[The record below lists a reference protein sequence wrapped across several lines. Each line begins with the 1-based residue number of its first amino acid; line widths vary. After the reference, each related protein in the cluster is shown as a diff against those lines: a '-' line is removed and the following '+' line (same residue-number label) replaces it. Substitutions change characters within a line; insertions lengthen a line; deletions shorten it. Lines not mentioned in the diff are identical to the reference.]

1 MMIIGVDEAG
11 RGPLAGPVCAAAVML
26 HPSCPIAGLADSKQL
41 SEKKRIQLAPE
52 IMERCASYGVGWAT
66 VEEIDQL
73 DILRA
78 TFMAMARAVEQCTQR
93 LGLDDHAWSTLTV
106 HVDGNRSP
114 GAFTGPWSWPYA
126 TKTFVKGDQT
136 QPAISAASILAKTER
151 DAEMRRLDA
160 LYPEYGFAQ
169 HAGYG
174 TVMHMTALNRL
185 GPSPVHRQS
194 FAPVARAKAL
204 MIAQGNVG
212 TPGMA
217 RRPESART

>member
-26 HPSCPIAGLADSKQL
+26 HPGRPMVGLADSKQL
-41 SEKKRIQLAPE
+41 SEKKRAQLAPQ
-52 IMERCASYGVGWAT
+52 IMERCASYGVGWAS
-66 VEEIDQL
+66 VEEIDRH

-78 TFMAMARAVEQCTQR
+78 TFMAMARAVEQCAQR
-93 LGLDDHAWSTLTV
+93 LGLPDDAWRTVTV

-126 TKTFVKGDQT
+126 TETFVKGDQT

-194 FAPVARAKAL
+194 FAPVARAQAL